1 MVDRASSLSASPSLA
16 SVFLDPASLPVQYGM
31 HVVGRHPLPPLSP
44 GAVAYFDVRAA
55 AGDGDLALIY
65 FRPDAVARGRPWRAL
80 RRVLVG
86 VPTHIRLPHRPGP
99 ADTVAPG
106 ILLQADEPDRAVFVP
121 CEDVLALHRC
131 IGYAPKGRQGVR
143 L

>member
-1 MVDRASSLSASPSLA
+1 MTRHEAVSPSLA
-16 SVFLDPASLPVQYGM
+16 SVFLDPAALPVQYGM

-65 FRPDAVARGRPWRAL
+65 FRPDAVARGRPLRII
-80 RRVLVG
+80 RRVLMG
-86 VPTHIRLPHRPGP
+86 VPVHVRLPHRPGP
-99 ADTVAPG
+99 KDTVAPC
-106 ILLQADEPDRAVFVP
+106 ILLQADDPDRAVPVP
-121 CEDVLALHRC
+121 CEEILALHRC
-131 IGYAPKGRQGVR
+131 IGYAAKGRSPVR